1 MEFIDI
7 IDNSFVLLYNQ
18 ANAIRGV
25 LAAVGCAVLFAL
37 VTVVYKFR
45 WRGNGD
51 KVKFHTLCSVRL
63 VAIFYFLVYLLSSI
77 FQLCCTLASVSAK

>member
-1 MEFIDI
+1 MVYAVGQPEYETYRHDRLV
-7 IDNSFVLLYNQ
+7 SFVSPFIQ

-37 VTVVYKFR
+37 LAVVYKFR

-51 KVKFHTLCSVRL
+51 KVRFHDFFIKPFDIETNK
-63 VAIFYFLVYLLSSI
+63 A
-77 FQLCCTLASVSAK
+77 